1 MLVATFKVPVATCGR
16 MATRL
21 DTAGLYKQW
30 HQLQYCFQVGV
41 CSYAPADRART
52 LIETATCL
60 QCAKCLLYHC
70 MSDTEGNYVHPC
82 ECSNSDGHWARR
94 WIGLSLL
101 SILVPCLCCYV
112 PLMACYKCGATC
124 NLCGGRH
131 EAQWRR
137 ITDLWKIES
146 VSSAVKKFIRS
157 TVSFTDLDFR
167 YRDDYFWVNF
177 DHFWSELHFLR
188 QLRQ

>member
-1 MLVATFKVPVATCGR
+1 MFINLS
-16 MATRL
+16 
-21 DTAGLYKQW
+21 
-30 HQLQYCFQVGV
+30 HQVGA
-41 CSYAPADRART
+41 CAYAPTDCART
-52 LIETATCL
+52 VIEAATCL

-112 PLMACYKCGATC
+112 PLMACYKCGRIC

-131 EAQWRR
+131 EAQWKCRSHLQEGFIIEIVQPDYVESWGRFLLCKVEWICHLANFFGDR
-137 ITDLWKIES
+137 IKAL
-146 VSSAVKKFIRS
+146 
-157 TVSFTDLDFR
+157 
-167 YRDDYFWVNF
+167 
-177 DHFWSELHFLR
+177 
-188 QLRQ
+188 

>member
-1 MLVATFKVPVATCGR
+1 MNVYLNVTHALTLSAT
-16 MATRL
+16 
-21 DTAGLYKQW
+21 TAGYGFMLSYPLKNRGQQTEKMFINLS
-30 HQLQYCFQVGV
+30 HQVGA
-41 CSYAPADRART
+41 CAYAPTDCART
-52 LIETATCL
+52 VIEAATCL

-112 PLMACYKCGATC
+112 PLMACYKCGRIC

-131 EAQWRR
+131 EAQ
-137 ITDLWKIES
+137 
-146 VSSAVKKFIRS
+146 
-157 TVSFTDLDFR
+157 
-167 YRDDYFWVNF
+167 
-177 DHFWSELHFLR
+177 
-188 QLRQ
+188 